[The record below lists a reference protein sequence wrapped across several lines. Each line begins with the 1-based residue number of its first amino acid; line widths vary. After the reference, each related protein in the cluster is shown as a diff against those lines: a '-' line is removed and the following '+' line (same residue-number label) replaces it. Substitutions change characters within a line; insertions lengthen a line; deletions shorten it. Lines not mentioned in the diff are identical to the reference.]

1 MRRVNP
7 GKQSGVP
14 VVVPDAAFAVFWRVP
29 GRSET
34 DTTFAKSF
42 LGQSQRLDRRLVDCS
57 RDWQAVIALE
67 VYEGR
72 SGKMALE
79 RRREKCQK

>member
-1 MRRVNP
+1 MLRSP
-7 GKQSGVP
+7 CFGECL
-14 VVVPDAAFAVFWRVP
+14 DAVKRLQLLRKAFLV
-29 GRSET
+29 
-34 DTTFAKSF
+34 
-42 LGQSQRLDRRLVDCS
+42 QSQRLDRRLVDYS

-79 RRREKCQK
+79 RRREQGQK